1 MSRDASHSS
10 SLSHLQEEFW
20 PVLHRSTQ
28 QQQQQQEGEKSKR
41 KKSRGNRPLQ
51 RFRAKLKRQGCNAE
65 TISTMINERQNP
77 VHLNVVNREP
87 SAELRQQV

>member
-10 SLSHLQEEFW
+10 SPSHLQEEFW

-28 QQQQQQEGEKSKR
+28 QQQEGEKLKR